1 MNHGFNV
8 ISERLYETEQTR
20 KSALQR
26 PSIASGEDLV
36 TSQETVLEK
45 GDNFAEID
53 RRYNFHPFTALAEHE
68 KHGPAVVM
76 VRGDGVWLEDSTGRR
91 YIDGMAGLWCVN
103 VGYGRGEI
111 AEAMRQQADTLSYCH
126 AFSSMSSD
134 LPALLAERLITN
146 APVPMSKI
154 FFGNSGSDA
163 NDTQVK
169 LVWYYNNARGKP
181 NKKKIIARQRA
192 YHGVTIMAGGLTGL
206 PGLHVGFDLP
216 LPFVKHT
223 TAPHRLW
230 EGNGLSDAEFVTKL
244 VADLEMLIEAEGADT
259 IGAMIL
265 EPVMGAGGVI
275 VPPPGYHE
283 AVQQVLDK
291 HDILLIADEVITGF
305 GRLGSMFGSEALNLT
320 PDMITIAKGVTSAY
334 FPLSGVMVSEKV
346 WRTIVDGGKQYG
358 AFGHGYTYSSHP
370 IGAAVAM
377 ANLDIIDNDN
387 LVGASAS
394 QGSYMHE
401 QLQRA
406 FAEHPLVGEI
416 RGLGLIG
423 AIELVASR
431 DPLSAFDPKLAVAG
445 RIAKVAMANGV
456 LTRALPNAD
465 TLAFSPP
472 LIISKSEIDTLINGV
487 RDAVDAVQ
495 KQLEDDGIWHR

>member
-1 MNHGFNV
+1 MWCTKFDV
-8 ISERLYETEQTR
+8 QQPCATL
-20 KSALQR
+20 
-26 PSIASGEDLV
+26 GEHLV
-36 TSQETVLEK
+36 TSEEFATEK
-45 GDNFAEID
+45 DVDFAEID

-68 KHGPAVVM
+68 ERGPPVVM
-76 VRGDGVWLEDSTGRR
+76 VRGDGVWLEDSTGQR

-103 VGYGRGEI
+103 VGYGRQEI
-111 AEAMRQQADTLSYCH
+111 AEAMRRQAETLSYCH

-169 LVWYYNNARGKP
+169 LVWYYNNVRGKP
-181 NKKKIIARQRA
+181 DKKKIIARQRA
-192 YHGVTIMAGGLTGL
+192 YHGVTIMAGGMTGL
-206 PGLHVGFDLP
+206 PGLHAGFDLP

-230 EGNGLSDAEFVTKL
+230 EGYGLSDAEFVAKL
-244 VADLEMLIEAEGADT
+244 IADLEMLIDEEGPET
-259 IGAMIL
+259 IGAMFL

-275 VPPPGYHE
+275 VPPVGYHE
-283 AVQQVLDK
+283 AVQEVLST
-291 HDILLIADEVITGF
+291 HDILLVADEVISGF
-305 GRLGSMFGSEALNLT
+305 GRLGSMFGCQALNIS

-334 FPLSGVMVSEKV
+334 FPLSGVLVSEEV
-346 WRTIVDGGKQYG
+346 WRTIVEGGNEYG

-370 IGAAVAM
+370 VGAAVAM

-387 LVGASAS
+387 LVAAAAS

-401 QLQRA
+401 QLQLA

-416 RGLGLIG
+416 RGFGLIG

-431 DPLSAFDPKLAVAG
+431 DPLSAFDPKLGVAG
-445 RIAKVAMANGV
+445 RIAKLAMANGV

-472 LIISKSEIDTLINGV
+472 LVISRDEVDTLISGV

-495 KQLEDDGIWHR
+495 RQLEHDGIWHR